1 MSPSDCIDG
10 TDELLDDDIEEKDD
24 DDDDG
29 KDKKDW
35 IPLCMVQRKDAKKE
49 VHHQSVPNE
58 VNRNAKKTI
67 IITK

>member
-1 MSPSDCIDG
+1 MDG
-10 TDELLDDDIEEKDD
+10 TDELLNDDSEEKE
-24 DDDDG
+24 DG
-29 KDKKDW
+29 GGKNKKDC